1 MGGSVSGSVE
11 TANNSLYLLGRTWSA
26 AGDITANTL
35 TLGITNVGG
44 TTPIKTFSIVTNS
57 QNANNT
63 TYELARISRD
73 IVNWSINSLEIT
85 VNNLYYRGGMSRWV
99 VTYNQVNAG
108 TVELIAQA
116 GTIPHKLYLGNEV
129 TVAGDIRYR
138 PILIDLPQYTIANI
152 EMKYK
157 YAEVAS
163 INASSQ
169 LQFTG
174 IYTTNASATG
184 TASTITS
191 ITANN
196 SAFAYGKQE
205 SQLSV
210 ASAVSAT
217 SATTATTAGSA
228 TTANNATYAYGK
240 QESQLSVA
248 SAAFATS
255 AGSVSGSV
263 ASATTATFLNSA
275 ASSTEKNDITTRTNS
290 GFWET
295 ATGTTA
301 EGWPINNGGYQHL
314 LATTHLNGANYYS
327 MQLGAD
333 FYTNALYY
341 RSTNGSGTTAWSRI
355 PLYGSNFAGDLYASR
370 FYDADNTA
378 YYVDPASLAYLYH
391 LEINGAN
398 HKYLYIN
405 PGNGHEAMV
414 RYNGGAG
421 SGWYVGKRTTTSLV
435 DTTSFHFYS
444 EAAAATVGGID
455 SSGNILASGSMR
467 APIFYDNN
475 DTAYYFDGNNLS
487 KVNQITRRNTRV
499 NVAREYPLGHYTPGE
514 TVFEVDPTWSETEL
528 RNYFGSNSVSWV
540 ADATAPG
547 GYAISISGGV
557 DVGGTAGGAAGFPF
571 IPVDQDDIFYM
582 EIWIKDVTGT
592 NRHYL
597 GSNEYNESFTDLG
610 GNPGSYGYWV
620 MQNSAPGTSWTKYSG
635 YITGFGNTVGQF
647 ESGTKYFTPMALF
660 NYATGGVSRI
670 SGWKIIKVSQQ
681 GNRTITGR
689 TGSIQDN
696 STYALDVFHPTS
708 YRQLRVRSS
717 GDPMVKFSGSYNS
730 GNGAEIWQG
739 SSGTLNVNI
748 NSGMSAFTTTTAGS
762 TTFSGDARAPIF
774 YDSNDTNYYIDP
786 SSTADN
792 ALRMRGGAH
801 FGPNVT
807 WGASLYVGGNG
818 RVGTAASV
826 AVTNGN
832 LHIDCQ
838 NGFAT
843 YLNWYSENNIWSKG
857 NFGVGSDSA
866 SHRLHVHGTGL
877 ATSDFRAP
885 IFYDTNNTVY
895 YTDPASVSNINSL
908 LTQAAVSNNVNGLRN
923 IHPGGGTYVTGS
935 SSVSGAI
942 KIKLPETVFPMLRF
956 TVRVYTYDGLSFDIY
971 CGGHTSSG
979 LWYNTF
985 AYMTTA
991 NRSALNVRFT
1001 YDGVNMY
1008 VMIGELASTWAYP
1021 QVFITDVQVG
1031 YTNYEYT
1038 RWDDGWVISFDAAT
1052 YHTVGSTHT
1061 VFPPTSSTS
1070 RVATAYSSVFTDSN
1084 DTAYYVDPNSYSNI
1098 WRLNCAST
1106 FASDTG
1112 GSSLYIGSQNVSTA
1126 NSLWINFHS
1135 DGDTNYRIGKPAGA
1149 WTQPLEIRFFTG
1161 IRHRAH
1167 RDYGGHQF
1175 IDFNDNGL
1183 KFSVANGD
1191 GNVRSLTNFYAPIMY
1206 DIDNAAYYVDPGN
1219 GSNVLGEFRVTQNGA
1234 AGIQL
1239 ISTTGTQSLWIRT
1252 GYSGAPTPSVSA
1264 TNVQFQSSGS
1274 SAGTFSFWSGN
1285 TLSLTIAGDYAQGA
1299 GSLRAPI
1306 FYDSDNTGFF
1316 WNPNTSA
1323 AHRLQ
1328 TPSGYLDLGPMNTG
1342 FCHFQTDR
1350 GQFYFGQDI
1359 HADGIYYDYD
1369 NTGYYVDPAST
1380 TNLNILNVVGGNVVK
1395 GDGSQGRSTSSSNMN
1410 SLTDPSGFY
1419 YYDNATGAPTAEW
1432 YNWINCIG
1440 NAWGSPDRYGF
1451 QIAHKFWD
1459 ENGVYIR
1466 RVQSGNWNTWR
1477 RLFHEGSVD
1486 VRSPI
1491 FYDINDTAYF
1501 TNMAGRRDTNING
1514 FTARTKM
1521 TLGLTS
1527 KYQLDRADFT
1537 GDTNY
1542 WIGSM
1547 GWGTTDM
1554 NVVADWGSGFIDS
1567 WSNPANQPSGTSHWV
1582 GTQAF
1587 HLTVGAGS
1595 AYGWQ
1600 LVGGP
1605 VGNLRFRNAWNTWSG
1620 WVTVAMHDR
1629 NDGSGGPLY
1638 AGLYYD
1644 SNDTGRFMDPNST
1657 SFWNTSQQNGW
1668 HYFNQNYGH
1677 GVVGLYAST
1686 RFQCVYAMGDAYKGN
1701 ADGTSLSGAYGLWWS
1716 YPSAGGP
1723 AASLGSHG
1731 LMCIVNGTN
1740 VAQLDTS
1747 TQANGDMRAPIFYDR
1762 NDTAW
1767 YTNPNSDSNLNT
1779 LRIRA
1784 SGISLGSGN
1793 SRQLEINNAASGACN
1808 ISFHREG
1815 AYGAHFGLDTDNW
1828 FSTFGWSAG
1837 GGYTN
1842 MRVGIMKANVYER
1855 YSHNSGHLRG
1865 GYNNIGASEGQ
1876 SSPIYTIGSS
1886 YEPAATTLSNMYG
1899 IGFTAGGSFF
1909 PSGASGWGLYVA
1921 DNGVARVFLSG
1932 GNGEI
1937 TATGN
1942 ITAYASDR
1950 RLKTNI
1956 TPITNAVDKL
1966 MQINGVEFDW
1976 VDNIQDIGFI
1986 PQQMHETGVIAQ
1998 EIQAVIPDAV
2008 KTAPFNKNATDI
2020 AGFDSDYLTV
2030 DKEKIVPLLIEAIKE
2045 QQAHINRLEEKI
2057 NLLIDNK

>member
-1 MGGSVSGSVE
+1 
-11 TANNSLYLLGRTWSA
+11 
-26 AGDITANTL
+26 
-35 TLGITNVGG
+35 
-44 TTPIKTFSIVTNS
+44 
-57 QNANNT
+57 
-63 TYELARISRD
+63 
-73 IVNWSINSLEIT
+73 
-85 VNNLYYRGGMSRWV
+85 
-99 VTYNQVNAG
+99 
-108 TVELIAQA
+108 
-116 GTIPHKLYLGNEV
+116 
-129 TVAGDIRYR
+129 
-138 PILIDLPQYTIANI
+138 
-152 EMKYK
+152 
-157 YAEVAS
+157 
-163 INASSQ
+163 
-169 LQFTG
+169 
-174 IYTTNASATG
+174 
-184 TASTITS
+184 
-191 ITANN
+191 
-196 SAFAYGKQE
+196 
-205 SQLSV
+205 
-210 ASAVSAT
+210 
-217 SATTATTAGSA
+217 
-228 TTANNATYAYGK
+228 
-240 QESQLSVA
+240 
-248 SAAFATS
+248 
-255 AGSVSGSV
+255 
-263 ASATTATFLNSA
+263 
-275 ASSTEKNDITTRTNS
+275 
-290 GFWET
+290 
-295 ATGTTA
+295 
-301 EGWPINNGGYQHL
+301 
-314 LATTHLNGANYYS
+314 
-327 MQLGAD
+327 
-333 FYTNALYY
+333 
-341 RSTNGSGTTAWSRI
+341 
-355 PLYGSNFAGDLYASR
+355 
-370 FYDADNTA
+370 
-378 YYVDPASLAYLYH
+378 
-391 LEINGAN
+391 
-398 HKYLYIN
+398 
-405 PGNGHEAMV
+405 
-414 RYNGGAG
+414 
-421 SGWYVGKRTTTSLV
+421 
-435 DTTSFHFYS
+435 
-444 EAAAATVGGID
+444 
-455 SSGNILASGSMR
+455 
-467 APIFYDNN
+467 
-475 DTAYYFDGNNLS
+475 
-487 KVNQITRRNTRV
+487 
-499 NVAREYPLGHYTPGE
+499 
-514 TVFEVDPTWSETEL
+514 
-528 RNYFGSNSVSWV
+528 
-540 ADATAPG
+540 
-547 GYAISISGGV
+547 
-557 DVGGTAGGAAGFPF
+557 
-571 IPVDQDDIFYM
+571 
-582 EIWIKDVTGT
+582 
-592 NRHYL
+592 
-597 GSNEYNESFTDLG
+597 
-610 GNPGSYGYWV
+610 
-620 MQNSAPGTSWTKYSG
+620 
-635 YITGFGNTVGQF
+635 
-647 ESGTKYFTPMALF
+647 
-660 NYATGGVSRI
+660 
-670 SGWKIIKVSQQ
+670 
-681 GNRTITGR
+681 
-689 TGSIQDN
+689 
-696 STYALDVFHPTS
+696 
-708 YRQLRVRSS
+708 
-717 GDPMVKFSGSYNS
+717 
-730 GNGAEIWQG
+730 
-739 SSGTLNVNI
+739 
-748 NSGMSAFTTTTAGS
+748 
-762 TTFSGDARAPIF
+762 
-774 YDSNDTNYYIDP
+774 
-786 SSTADN
+786 
-792 ALRMRGGAH
+792 
-801 FGPNVT
+801 
-807 WGASLYVGGNG
+807 
-818 RVGTAASV
+818 
-826 AVTNGN
+826 
-832 LHIDCQ
+832 
-838 NGFAT
+838 
-843 YLNWYSENNIWSKG
+843 
-857 NFGVGSDSA
+857 
-866 SHRLHVHGTGL
+866 
-877 ATSDFRAP
+877 
-885 IFYDTNNTVY
+885 
-895 YTDPASVSNINSL
+895 
-908 LTQAAVSNNVNGLRN
+908 
-923 IHPGGGTYVTGS
+923 
-935 SSVSGAI
+935 
-942 KIKLPETVFPMLRF
+942 
-956 TVRVYTYDGLSFDIY
+956 
-971 CGGHTSSG
+971 
-979 LWYNTF
+979 
-985 AYMTTA
+985 MTTQ

-1008 VMIGELASTWAYP
+1008 VMIGELAQTWAYP

-1031 YTNYEYT
+1031 YTNYEYS

-1061 VFPPTSSTS
+1061 VFPPTSSTNNVNPAYAS
-1070 RVATAYSSVFTDSN
+1070 IFYDANNTAYFIDAASESAINTLRTAGSVVIGGNFTNNGYNSVGSTRLLFGGGNEPNDYFIGTNLENYGGNYTKLDLRWHTGIRMGAQANYGGIRFYDSEDLGTQVFAIN
-1084 DTAYYVDPNSYSNI
+1084 KDGAYAQANQSMRAPIFYDLDNTAYFVDPN
-1098 WRLNCAST
+1098 A
-1106 FASDTG
+1106 
-1112 GSSLYIGSQNVSTA
+1112 
-1126 NSLWINFHS
+1126 
-1135 DGDTNYRIGKPAGA
+1135 
-1149 WTQPLEIRFFTG
+1149 
-1161 IRHRAH
+1161 
-1167 RDYGGHQF
+1167 
-1175 IDFNDNGL
+1175 
-1183 KFSVANGD
+1183 
-1191 GNVRSLTNFYAPIMY
+1191 
-1206 DIDNAAYYVDPGN
+1206 
-1219 GSNVLGEFRVTQNGA
+1219 GSNVLGDFKVNQNGIN
-1234 AGIQL
+1234 GIQL

-1252 GYSGAPTPSVSA
+1252 GYDGAPTPSVSA

-1274 SAGTFSFWSGN
+1274 SAGTFTFWSGN
-1285 TLSLTIAGDYAQGA
+1285 TLALTITGDYAQGA

-1316 WNPNTSA
+1316 WNPNTSS

-1328 TPSGYLDLGPMNTG
+1328 TPSGYLDLGPMNAS

-1350 GQFYFGQDI
+1350 PQFYFGQDI

-1410 SLTDPSGFY
+1410 SLADPSGFY
-1419 YYDNATGAPTAEW
+1419 FYDNPTGAPTAEW

-1440 NAWGSPDRYGF
+1440 NSWGGTDRYGF

-1466 RVQSGNWNTWR
+1466 RVQSGGWNTWR

-1537 GDTNY
+1537 GDGNY

-1554 NVVADWGSGFIDS
+1554 NTVGDWGSGFIDS
-1567 WSNPANQPSGTSHWV
+1567 WSNPANQPSGSSHWV

-1587 HLTVGAGS
+1587 HATFAGT

-1605 VGNLRFRNAWNTWSG
+1605 IGNLRFRQGWPNWGA

-1784 SGISLGSGN
+1784 SGISLGTGN